1 MIPQSK
7 GKMYLSDERGYNEMP
22 WFRTYN
28 TFNFGRY
35 FNEHKQP
42 FGALYVLNEDVLAG
56 GKGFR
61 MEVETP
67 SDIILLP
74 IVGTITFSTDGGHRG
89 LLEAGQV
96 QVLHLTPGH
105 AFEVRNPYENDL
117 VKFLQLWIKTPV
129 ATSATLTTF
138 DLSHKDQLNTLVSND
153 TYTLSIGKFNGR
165 AEGVYQ
171 LKDKQK
177 GVFVFNIE
185 GAFEVQYRLLHN
197 GDGLGLWEVEE
208 VEMEALSS
216 DAIILLL
223 EIAM

>member
-35 FNEHKQP
+35 FNEHKQA

-61 MEVETP
+61 MEVETT

-74 IVGTITFSTDGGHRG
+74 IVGAITFATDDGHNG

-96 QVLHLTPGH
+96 QVLHLTAGNS
-105 AFEVRNPYENDL
+105 FEVRNPYENDL
-117 VKFLQLWIKTPV
+117 VKFLQLWIKTPTTQS
-129 ATSATLTTF
+129 TSLTTF
-138 DLSHKDQLNTLVSND
+138 DLSHKDALNELVIND
-153 TYTLSIGKFNGR
+153 SYTLSIGKFNGR
-165 AEGVYQ
+165 AEAIYH
-171 LKDKQK
+171 LKDTHK

-208 VEMEALSS
+208 VELEALSN

-223 EIAM
+223 EVAI

>member
-7 GKMYLSDERGYNEMP
+7 GKIYLSDERGYNEMP

-35 FNEHKQP
+35 FNEHKHP

-61 MEVETP
+61 MEVASP

-74 IVGTITFSTDGGHRG
+74 IVGAITFATADGQHG

-96 QVLHLTPGH
+96 QVLHLTSNTS
-105 AFEVRNPYENDL
+105 FEVRNPYENDL
-117 VKFLQLWIKTPV
+117 VKFLQLWIKKPV
-129 ATSATLTTF
+129 GQPASGTF
-138 DLSHKDQLNTLVSND
+138 DLSHKDLLHTLINNE
-153 TYTLSIGKFNGR
+153 TYNLSIGKFNGR
-165 AEGVYQ
+165 TDTIYP
-171 LKDKQK
+171 LKDKNN

-197 GDGLGLWEVEE
+197 GDGLGLWDIAT
-208 VEMEALSS
+208 VEMEALSN

-223 EIAM
+223 ELVI

>member
-35 FNEHKQP
+35 FSEHKQP

-61 MEVETP
+61 MEIESP
-67 SDIILLP
+67 ADIILLP
-74 IVGTITFSTDGGHRG
+74 IVGAITFSTDQGHCG

-96 QVLHLTPGH
+96 QVLHLTPNT

-117 VKFLQLWIKTPV
+117 VKFLQLWIHTP
-129 ATSATLTTF
+129 TGQSTLTTF
-138 DLSHKDQLNTLVSND
+138 DLSHKDLLHSLIHND
-153 TYTLSIGKFNGR
+153 TYTLSVGKFNGR
-165 AEGVYQ
+165 AEASYP
-171 LKDKQK
+171 LKDKNK

-197 GDGLGLWEVEE
+197 GDRLGLWEVAE
-208 VEMEALSS
+208 VEMEALSN

-223 EIAM
+223 EVAL

>member
-56 GKGFR
+56 GNGFR
-61 MEVETP
+61 MEIETA

-74 IVGTITFSTDGGHRG
+74 VVGAITVSTNDGHNG

-96 QVLHLTPGH
+96 QVLHLTRGTT
-105 AFEVRNPYENDL
+105 FEVRNPYENDL
-117 VKFLQLWIKTPV
+117 VKFLQLWIKTPI

-138 DLSHKDQLNTLVSND
+138 DLSHKDQLHTLINND
-153 TYTLSIGKFNGR
+153 TYSLSIGKFNGR
-165 AEGVYQ
+165 AETTYP
-171 LKDKQK
+171 LKDKAK

-197 GDGLGLWEVEE
+197 GDGLALWDVDAI
-208 VEMEALSS
+208 EMEALSS

-223 EIAM
+223 EVAM

>member
-7 GKMYLSDERGYNEMP
+7 GKIYLSDERGYNEMP

-35 FNEHKQP
+35 YNEHKQA

-61 MEVETP
+61 MEVETA

-74 IVGTITFSTDGGHRG
+74 IVGAITFTTDDGHNG

-96 QVLHLTPGH
+96 QVLHLSPGNT
-105 AFEVRNPYENDL
+105 FEVRNPYENDL
-117 VKFLQLWIKTPV
+117 VKYLQLWIKTPGV
-129 ATSATLTTF
+129 KSASLTSF
-138 DLSHKDQLNTLVSND
+138 NLSYKDVLNELVIND

-165 AEGVYQ
+165 AEATYH
-171 LKDKQK
+171 LKDPHK

-197 GDGLGLWEVEE
+197 GDGLGLWEIDE
-208 VEMEALSS
+208 VELEALSN

-223 EIAM
+223 EVAI

>member
-35 FNEHKQP
+35 YNEHKQA

-74 IVGTITFSTDGGHRG
+74 IVGAITLSTDDGHNG

-96 QVLHLTPGH
+96 QVLHLTPGT

-117 VKFLQLWIKTPV
+117 VKFLQLWIKAA
-129 ATSATLTTF
+129 ATKSATLTTF
-138 DLSHKDQLNTLVSND
+138 DLSHKDQLYTLVNND
-153 TYTLSIGKFNGR
+153 TYTLSVGKFNGR
-165 AEGVYQ
+165 AEGTYH
-171 LKDKQK
+171 LKDKNK

-197 GDGLGLWEVEE
+197 GDGLGLWEVDD
-208 VEMEALSS
+208 VEMEALSN

-223 EIAM
+223 EVAM

>member
-7 GKMYLSDERGYNEMP
+7 GKIYLSDERGYNEMP

-35 FNEHKQP
+35 FNEHKQA

-61 MEVETP
+61 MEVETAA
-67 SDIILLP
+67 DILLLP
-74 IVGTITFSTDGGHRG
+74 IVGAITFTTDAGYNG

-96 QVLHLTPGH
+96 QVLHLTPGNT
-105 AFEVRNPYENDL
+105 FEIHNPYENEL
-117 VKFLQLWIKTPV
+117 VKFLQLWIKTPISN
-129 ATSATLTTF
+129 SASLSTF
-138 DLSHKDQLNTLVSND
+138 DLNHKDLLIPLINTD

-165 AEGVYQ
+165 AATTYT
-171 LKDKQK
+171 LKDKGK

-197 GDGLGLWEVEE
+197 GDGLGLWELDE
-208 VEMEALSS
+208 VELEALSN

-223 EIAM
+223 EVAI

>member
-61 MEVETP
+61 MQVESP
-67 SDIILLP
+67 ADIILLP
-74 IVGTITFSTDGGHRG
+74 IVGAITFTTDDGHHG
-89 LLEAGQV
+89 WLEAGQV
-96 QVLHLTPGH
+96 QVLHLTPNT

-117 VKFLQLWIKTPV
+117 VKFLQLWIKTPTGQP
-129 ATSATLTTF
+129 TSATF
-138 DLSHKDQLNTLVSND
+138 DLSHKDLLHTIINHD
-153 TYTLSIGKFNGR
+153 TYHLSIGKFNGR
-165 AEGVYQ
+165 AEATYS
-171 LKDKQK
+171 LKNKNK
-177 GVFVFNIE
+177 GIFVFNIE

-197 GDGLGLWEVEE
+197 GDGLGLWDVAD
-208 VEMEALSS
+208 VEMEALSN

-223 EIAM
+223 EVDM